1 MLVNYLIE
9 LKIVKMDGDYDIA
22 KVHEDFGRGGVINVM
37 RNSFKLKE
45 SVL

>member
-1 MLVNYLIE
+1 
-9 LKIVKMDGDYDIA
+9 MDDDYDIA
-22 KVHEDFGRGGVINVM
+22 KVHEDFGREGVIDVM